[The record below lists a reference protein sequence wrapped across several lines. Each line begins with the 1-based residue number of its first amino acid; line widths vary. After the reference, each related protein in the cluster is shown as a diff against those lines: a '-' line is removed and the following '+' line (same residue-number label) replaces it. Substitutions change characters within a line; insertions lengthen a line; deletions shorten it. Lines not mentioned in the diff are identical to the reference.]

1 MSAIPTVKIK
11 HNGPLGFCIVNAD
24 ELTPDMTVLNDL
36 SEIYEIGDQMMQ
48 EDTPETELPPVKVAA
63 KKTRVKAG

>member
-24 ELTPDMTVLNDL
+24 ELTSDMELYGEVAEVPAIVD
-36 SEIYEIGDQMMQ
+36 DMQ
-48 EDTPETELPPVKVAA
+48 EDAPETELPPVKVAV
-63 KKTRVKAG
+63 KKSRSKAS